1 MDRGRSVAAAI
12 SLFARRTGPSPGCS
26 QHNEQESELGTSQ
39 ISRMAKEENREIGE
53 ARLRHLQ
60 VQAEMMGMSAAVG
73 GDVPEILQV
82 AQAEPD
88 ASPRKATGRF

>member
-1 MDRGRSVAAAI
+1 
-12 SLFARRTGPSPGCS
+12 
-26 QHNEQESELGTSQ
+26 
-39 ISRMAKEENREIGE
+39 MAKEENREIGE